1 MEKTKTLAKRILSVA
16 LATMIVLSFA
26 LISVSAIPADY
37 TQVGT
42 NGEFIDFENGQ
53 KPHLSPENG
62 NVHTL
67 AVSDEIAHS
76 GTKSLKV
83 TTTSN
88 YSKFYYSNGVKFEP
102 NSAYYVSFWYYVD
115 AGWGTSFAG
124 TDMASGMTLSTVNY
138 SSTTNG
144 QWNKAWF
151 TITTGDS
158 VGGQWFRTCFY
169 NTNSTYPVY
178 VDDFE
183 VRQVESAT
191 GLINTIPEG
200 TTAEKIAL
208 AYGEN
213 VDLTID
219 QLANGTNSG
228 DTVERTVEYAHWSE
242 QSYKFVAKTASST
255 GDTGIYTSL
264 NNSKFFG
271 SGATLKANTPYY
283 ISYYVYCPTKPV
295 STMFNYFSVGGSII
309 NQSIPQGQ
317 WTKVS
322 ALFVPDEATATAANS
337 HLLRLW
343 IRDTKDADGV
353 NHPVY
358 LDDLVIAELTE
369 APAAAAFT
377 AGDAEYGV
385 AARTAKL
392 TINSTLEL
400 KALGTVTVEGATVD
414 SAELSAD
421 KKSIEL
427 SLSGLTAETD
437 YTATI
442 ENSMDLYG
450 RTIESATAT
459 FTTPT
464 AAECDMEFASTSI
477 PDGYGAVYA
486 PVDAIYFTVPYDL
499 DPATVIPANFTIE
512 GYKATVTAVELLSA
526 KEVKVSV
533 SGIYPWEDYKL
544 SVDNVAN
551 TSGGILKDTL
561 SFTTT
566 TAGGQSRANFADGKM
581 PAFIAVSASENGGAT
596 VVTDFG
602 HGDNT
607 SLRLDGIT
615 SGNYNFTKVQFGH
628 MYNSRSYLVSFWYYS
643 DTWSGNTAGTT
654 YVDLGDWT
662 FSSKTKGQ
670 WNKITIPVTTWS
682 NTSAMNMSFW
692 GVGAGQTVYI
702 DDVKVIE
709 IYTDIGSPVIKSGDA
724 YKANS
729 VGAGTTVI
737 TIPVTGD
744 ATAIQGYAAQYD
756 ENGKML
762 RVAMGTSTANA
773 INITIENGE
782 EVRTKIFL
790 WDATTDVPVSNGF
803 KYNYNVN

>member
-26 LISVSAIPADY
+26 LISVSALPSDY

-42 NGEFIDFENGQ
+42 NGALYDFEDGN
-53 KPHLSPENG
+53 KSKFSPENG

-76 GTKSLKV
+76 GTKSLKI
-83 TTTSN
+83 TTTSD

-124 TDMASGMTLSTVNY
+124 TDMASGMTLSTVKY
-138 SSTTNG
+138 SSATNG

-169 NTNSTYPVY
+169 NTNSKYPVY

-213 VDLTID
+213 VNFTIH
-219 QLANGTNSG
+219 QLANGTDSG
-228 DTVERTVEYAHWSE
+228 DTVEKTVEYAHWSE
-242 QSYKFVAKTASST
+242 QSYKFVANYKVTNTT
-255 GDTGIYTSL
+255 GDTGIYVSL
-264 NNSKFFG
+264 NNSNFFG

-283 ISYYVYCPTKPV
+283 ISYYVYCPTKTV
-295 STMFNYFSVGGSII
+295 STRFIYFSGAAII
-309 NQSIPQGQ
+309 NHQTVPQGE

-322 ALFVPDEATATAANS
+322 TLFVPDEATATAANS

-369 APAAAAFT
+369 APAAATFT

-400 KALGTVTVEGATVD
+400 KTLGTVTVEGATVD
-414 SAELSAD
+414 SAVLSAD

-442 ENSMDLYG
+442 ENAMDLYG

-533 SGIYPWEDYKL
+533 SGIYPCESYKL

-561 SFTTT
+561 SFSTT
-566 TAGGQSRANFADGKM
+566 TAGGQSKANFADGKM

-602 HGDNT
+602 HGDNN
-607 SLRLDGIT
+607 SLRLDGLT
-615 SGNYNFTKVQFGH
+615 SGGNNFTKVQFGH
-628 MYNSRSYLVSFWYYS
+628 MYLGKSYLVSFWYYS
-643 DTWSGNTAGTT
+643 DTWSGSTAGTGWAT
-654 YVDLGDWT
+654 PGEWT

-670 WNKITIPVTTWS
+670 WNKVVVPVTTT
-682 NTSAMNMSFW
+682 NIGALNMSFW

-709 IYTDIGSPVIKSGDA
+709 IYTDFGSPVIKSGDA
-724 YKANS
+724 YRANS
-729 VGAGTTVI
+729 VGAGTTQI

-790 WDATTDVPVSNGF
+790 WDATTDVPVSIGY
-803 KYNYNVN
+803 KYNY